1 MVWYQDIGTNLFG
14 AFIEYL
20 KYPWVLLL
28 IVPLFFVILLLLKK
42 DFVKLKEEED
52 RSELKVIRKKQRK
65 VILFTRTI
73 LFILLLI
80 AIATPYVEQTKTT
93 AGEPF
98 IRVVIDNS
106 TSMGLLDTSEVGP
119 LIRGLESQIEVDVVH
134 IPGTDTSAI
143 GDAVLDN
150 IAVDENVLLITDGN
164 NNKGADL
171 GDVALYASRL
181 NASINVIDLK
191 ASKADARVT
200 IRGPDKTLENVD
212 NQYTVSVQ
220 TVGDAPTYALKVL
233 VDDQQVPCDQ
243 IGINDCVFTTKFS
256 DGVHKITAMVDIQD
270 TFEQNNIFYKT
281 VAVVSKPRVLFYSEK
296 DSPMYTLLSQVYEVT
311 RTDNLPDDL
320 SRYHTVII
328 NDIPASRLNAKIDQ
342 LTDYVTEGNGLFVI
356 GGLNAYDRGGY
367 KDSLFETLLPVSIGE
382 AAKKEGDVNIV
393 LVIDISGS
401 TGQQVAGGAEAV
413 DVEKALALGVMEDLR
428 FDNKLAIVA
437 FNVDS
442 YLIEPL
448 SYIFEKQDVA
458 PKIKRLQD
466 SGGTLIDAGILRAI
480 DILKVTQGSKNI
492 ILISDGMTQIIPRT
506 IAAAEL
512 SKGLGIK
519 IYTIGVGAKTNEQLM
534 RAIAD
539 ISTGIYFRAE
549 QEHRLRILF
558 GEIDQQESGEY
569 GVVILN
575 ANHFVTEDLDISA
588 SVLGYNQVVPKSA
601 GRLLV
606 TTSQGDP
613 LLTVWRFG
621 LGRIAALS
629 TDDGS
634 LYAAQLLS
642 KNNSKIITRIVN
654 WASGEPERKSDSFIS
669 VEDTRVNIPTEI
681 TVKSAAPPTA
691 EGVLFY
697 KTDEGFYQGEIT
709 PTQQGFN
716 SVLNTL
722 FAANYPVEYE
732 ELGMNPEIQN
742 IVSVTQGKVFQPSDV
757 PGIIE
762 HVKSRAIKTERK
774 KDNLRW
780 PFVLAALAIFL
791 IEILIRKIIS
801 NKRQTI

>member
-401 TGQQVAGGAEAV
+401 RSE
-413 DVEKALALGVMEDLR
+413 ER
-428 FDNKLAIVA
+428 
-437 FNVDS
+437 
-442 YLIEPL
+442 
-448 SYIFEKQDVA
+448 
-458 PKIKRLQD
+458 R
-466 SGGTLIDAGILRAI
+466 
-480 DILKVTQGSKNI
+480 
-492 ILISDGMTQIIPRT
+492 
-506 IAAAEL
+506 
-512 SKGLGIK
+512 
-519 IYTIGVGAKTNEQLM
+519 VGKEC
-534 RAIAD
+534 R
-539 ISTGIYFRAE
+539 
-549 QEHRLRILF
+549 
-558 GEIDQQESGEY
+558 
-569 GVVILN
+569 
-575 ANHFVTEDLDISA
+575 
-588 SVLGYNQVVPKSA
+588 
-601 GRLLV
+601 
-606 TTSQGDP
+606 
-613 LLTVWRFG
+613 
-621 LGRIAALS
+621 
-629 TDDGS
+629 
-634 LYAAQLLS
+634 
-642 KNNSKIITRIVN
+642 
-654 WASGEPERKSDSFIS
+654 
-669 VEDTRVNIPTEI
+669 
-681 TVKSAAPPTA
+681 
-691 EGVLFY
+691 
-697 KTDEGFYQGEIT
+697 
-709 PTQQGFN
+709 
-716 SVLNTL
+716 
-722 FAANYPVEYE
+722 
-732 ELGMNPEIQN
+732 
-742 IVSVTQGKVFQPSDV
+742 
-757 PGIIE
+757 
-762 HVKSRAIKTERK
+762 SR
-774 KDNLRW
+774 W
-780 PFVLAALAIFL
+780 SPYH
-791 IEILIRKIIS
+791 
-801 NKRQTI
+801 